1 MDAETLNV
9 YYRLRRVALMANDG
23 RGDANQFP
31 DGKVYAEAEVIE
43 ILGEDYATGLVINKK
58 RCG

>member
-9 YYRLRRVALMANDG
+9 CYRLRRVALMANDG
-23 RGDANQFP
+23 RGDANQLP
-31 DGKVYAEAEVIE
+31 DGKVYVEAEVIE
-43 ILGEDYATGLVINKK
+43 ILGEDYATGLVINKM

>member
-1 MDAETLNV
+1 
-9 YYRLRRVALMANDG
+9 MAKNG
-23 RGDANQFP
+23 RGDANQLL
-31 DGKVYAEAEVIE
+31 DGEVFAGAEVIE